1 MIKKIF
7 QLPSQEK
14 RERHLTNFTGCLVS
28 FQLTVFVKMKILIV
42 CVLGLAVCLGNAT
55 EEKRN
60 ARKQQLLLLGTHE
73 GDFPKHFKRKT
84 HRRFWSRGCS
94 LVAIIPEIILQHIE
108 GVCLPT
114 YNSSFSCGIII
125 KRN

>member
-42 CVLGLAVCLGNAT
+42 CVLGLAVCLANAT

-73 GDFPKHFKRKT
+73 GDFPKHFKRK
-84 HRRFWSRGCS
+84 RIDDFGPGDVP
-94 LVAIIPEIILQHIE
+94 LL
-108 GVCLPT
+108 LL
-114 YNSSFSCGIII
+114 FL
-125 KRN
+125 K